1 MSHSHGH
8 SHGHNRDQTSSN
20 MRRVIIALVLTGTF
34 MVVEVI
40 GGILSGSLAL
50 LADAGHMLSD
60 TIALGLAAV
69 AFSVSKRPGDKKL
82 TYGYQ
87 RFQILAAFVNGLSL
101 LAIVGWI
108 LFEAVQRFI
117 TPSDVMGETM
127 LVVASAGLVVNII
140 AFAVLHSGDKENLNI
155 RGAALHV
162 AGDLLG
168 SVAAIIAAIVIIYSG
183 WMAIDPILSIAVA
196 MLILKSA
203 WSLVR
208 RSAHVLLEGAPD
220 WLDVPAMQERI
231 IAQVPQVAGVH
242 HVHVWGLTPQDL
254 MMTMHVRLSGKLDN
268 PTSVIRQIKK
278 IMLDDYGVGHSTIE
292 IETDDCADH

>member
-1 MSHSHGH
+1 
-8 SHGHNRDQTSSN
+8 

-140 AFAVLHSGDKENLNI
+140 AFAILHSGDKENLNI

-231 IAQVPQVAGVH
+231 IAQMPQVAGVH
-242 HVHVWGLTPQDL
+242 HVHVWGLTP
-254 MMTMHVRLSGKLDN
+254 TCG
-268 PTSVIRQIKK
+268 
-278 IMLDDYGVGHSTIE
+278 G
-292 IETDDCADH
+292 

>member
-1 MSHSHGH
+1 MSHSHDDDH
-8 SHGHNRDQTSSN
+8 DHTSGN

-50 LADAGHMLSD
+50 LADAGHMLTD

-69 AFSVSKRPGDKKL
+69 AFAVSKRPGDRKL

-101 LAIVGWI
+101 LVIVGWI

-140 AFAVLHSGDKENLNI
+140 AFVVLHGGDKKNLNI

-231 IAQVPQVAGVH
+231 AASVPQVVGVH

-254 MMTMHVRLSGKLDN
+254 MLTMHVRLNGEINN
-268 PTSVIRQIKK
+268 PTSIIREIKK
-278 IMLDDYGVGHSTIE
+278 LMNDEYGIGHSTIE
-292 IETDDCADH
+292 VETEDCADH